1 MKLMRI
7 QKNLYENTALHEKIA
22 ENINKGLK
30 TQGKFLS
37 GLNSSTSGAGEL
49 SNSISPFG
57 PDRIRLS
64 SSSRSLPNEV
74 KDKKLSGDVA
84 LIKELDHMVS
94 GIITEKTSIGEVF
107 GTSSNPPL
115 PVKKYGSCQ
124 PSQDS
129 AVDFKSV
136 NSRPLSTP
144 IPPLLPSDKISA
156 SRGSNF
162 RNMLHSPASCSSLPG
177 FPTLDSQSSSTSQP
191 TTQPAETNSGQS
203 SSRKSLWKDS
213 SVVQVPEKIDNVNSA
228 LSGRKSP
235 QSR

>member
-1 MKLMRI
+1 MRGDI
-7 QKNLYENTALHEKIA
+7 LPRIRKNLYENTALHEKIA

-37 GLNSSTSGAGEL
+37 GLNFITSSAGEL

-94 GIITEKTSIGEVF
+94 GIITEKTSDPVFENPIEEVF

-129 AVDFKSV
+129 AVDFTSV

-156 SRGSNF
+156 SLGKQ
-162 RNMLHSPASCSSLPG
+162 
-177 FPTLDSQSSSTSQP
+177 FP
-191 TTQPAETNSGQS
+191 
-203 SSRKSLWKDS
+203 
-213 SVVQVPEKIDNVNSA
+213 
-228 LSGRKSP
+228 
-235 QSR
+235 